1 MVSTVSHP
9 ARNAIC
15 AVLQLDD
22 TEVTMDGV
30 RKISSQ
36 LLRKYHNI
44 LGCNPAASRQLQKM
58 EAR

>member
-1 MVSTVSHP
+1 
-9 ARNAIC
+9 
-15 AVLQLDD
+15 LDD

-30 RKISSQ
+30 GKISSQ

-44 LGCNPAASRQLQKM
+44 LGCNSAAPRQLEKM